1 MDLNYKVINLFP
13 SSIHRLGINNFNDYK
28 NKLVEEAYQERNE
41 DPKGRRISN
50 RGGWQSDQIEVQQC
64 KSETLKKLIID
75 SLSGFQPMSEKVSM
89 YVEGWTNINEPGN
102 FNVRH
107 NHPRSD
113 LSGVLWI
120 KTPKNSGNI
129 VFTSPHFFNRYQEI
143 DSYTDEFKYNSN
155 SYISY
160 YFIPKEGHILIFP
173 SFLEHEVEINKSDE
187 DRISYSFNI
196 RLSPNET
203 AK

>member
-28 NKLVEEAYQERNE
+28 NKLVEETYQERNE
-41 DPKGRRISN
+41 DPKGRKISN
-50 RGGWQSDQIEVQQC
+50 RGGWQSNEIEIRQC
-64 KSETLKKLIID
+64 KSETLKKIIVD
-75 SLSGFQPMSEKVSM
+75 SLSNFEPISEKVSM
-89 YVEGWTNINEPGN
+89 FVEGWKNINGPGN
-102 FNVRH
+102 FNVKH

-196 RLSPNET
+196 KLIHE
-203 AK
+203 K

>member
-1 MDLNYKVINLFP
+1 MDLNYKVTNLFP

-28 NKLVEEAYQERNE
+28 NKLVEETYQERNE
-41 DPKGRRISN
+41 DPKGRKISN
-50 RGGWQSDQIEVQQC
+50 RGGWQSDEIEIRQC
-64 KSETLKKLIID
+64 KSKTLKKIIVD
-75 SLSGFQPMSEKVSM
+75 SLSNFEPMSEKVSM
-89 YVEGWTNINEPGN
+89 FVEGWKNINGPGN

-196 RLSPNET
+196 KLIHE
-203 AK
+203 K

>member
-1 MDLNYKVINLFP
+1 MDLSYKVTNLFP

-28 NKLVEEAYQERNE
+28 NKLVEETYQEKNE
-41 DPKGRRISN
+41 DPKGRKISN
-50 RGGWQSDQIEVQQC
+50 RGGWQSDQIEIQQC
-64 KSETLKKLIID
+64 KSETLKKIITD
-75 SLSGFQPMSEKVSM
+75 SLSNFEPMSEKVSM
-89 YVEGWTNINEPGN
+89 FVEGWKNINEPGN

-196 RLSPNET
+196 KLIHE
-203 AK
+203 K

>member
-1 MDLNYKVINLFP
+1 MDLNYKVTNLFP

-28 NKLVEEAYQERNE
+28 NKLVEETYQERNE
-41 DPKGRRISN
+41 DPKGRKISN
-50 RGGWQSDQIEVQQC
+50 RGGWQSDQIEIQQC
-64 KSETLKKLIID
+64 KSETLKKIITD
-75 SLSGFQPMSEKVSM
+75 SLSNFEPMSEKVSM
-89 YVEGWTNINEPGN
+89 FVEGWKNINEPGN

-196 RLSPNET
+196 KLIHE
-203 AK
+203 K